1 LTGTGLIAGGG
12 SLSRMH
18 KVLVTGAGG
27 QLGSEIVE
35 RSIEHGYETIA
46 LDKQRLNVS
55 NQADV
60 IDSIRKHQPTHI
72 IHCAAWTAV
81 DECEK
86 HQIKAESINADG
98 TRFIVQAA
106 AEVGAHVTYISTDY
120 VFDGNKKSPYE
131 ENDSPSPISTYG
143 LTKLQGETCMRPTDS
158 VIRVSWV
165 NGKNGS
171 NMVKTILRIA
181 EGSSELSFVDDQ
193 IGHPTFADDA
203 SLRILEMSIA
213 NSPGIWHVTNQG
225 QTSWYDF
232 AKNVL
237 DFAGISTP
245 VKPVKTEDIRSQRPA
260 HRPLNSVLRNKRM
273 EDEKITL
280 LDHHL
285 VPMERLV
292 KKLLA

>member
-1 LTGTGLIAGGG
+1 MTGTGLIAGGG
-12 SLSRMH
+12 NRLKMY
-18 KVLVTGAGG
+18 KIFVTGAGG

-35 RSIEHGYETIA
+35 RSIEHGYDTIA
-46 LDKQRLNVS
+46 LNKQSLDVS
-55 NQADV
+55 NQAAV
-60 IDSIRKHQPTHI
+60 IESIKKHEPTHI

-81 DECEK
+81 DECERHK
-86 HQIKAESINADG
+86 IKAESINADG
-98 TRFIVQAA
+98 TRFVVQTA

-181 EGSSELSFVDDQ
+181 EGSTELSFVDDQ

-260 HRPLNSVLRNKRM
+260 HRPLNSVLKNKRM

-280 LDHHL
+280 LDHYL

-292 KKLLA
+292 KKLLS